1 MMDLLQL
8 GLRTV
13 RLTGTAVQCLVRNGY
28 GLTVHR
34 PSNRVSKEPTE
45 TDGDKDGRIRG
56 YGLGRVKKI
65 FRNCLALEVEGKQN
79 WCLALKVSH

>member
-1 MMDLLQL
+1 MYAYLSYV

-13 RLTGTAVQCLVRNGY
+13 RLMGTAVQCLVRNRY

-45 TDGDKDGRIRG
+45 MDGNKDGRIQG

-65 FRNCLALEVEGKQN
+65 FCNCLALEV
-79 WCLALKVSH
+79 SH